1 MGEAAALLL
10 RELKIRF
17 RKYIIP
23 GDTDHKS
30 VFIVAT
36 SLDPRLLLR
45 ALQAVKGS
53 GKRAKWCQL
62 FK

>member
-1 MGEAAALLL
+1 MCEAAALLL
-10 RELKIRF
+10 RELKRRF
-17 RKYIIP
+17 RKYTDP
-23 GDTDHKS
+23 GDTDHES

-45 ALQAVKGS
+45 ALQAVKGND
-53 GKRAKWCQL
+53 KRAKWCQL